1 MTVRVLQR
9 IPVNVDNLCEAADS
23 IRWNLHSVVDSIL
36 YSTDTCLR
44 IINEIRKIMT
54 EIERRRLEIVLL
66 EVGSQSR
73 TQQKPTVQY
82 G

>member
-1 MTVRVLQR
+1 
-9 IPVNVDNLCEAADS
+9 
-23 IRWNLHSVVDSIL
+23 
-36 YSTDTCLR
+36 
-44 IINEIRKIMT
+44 MT